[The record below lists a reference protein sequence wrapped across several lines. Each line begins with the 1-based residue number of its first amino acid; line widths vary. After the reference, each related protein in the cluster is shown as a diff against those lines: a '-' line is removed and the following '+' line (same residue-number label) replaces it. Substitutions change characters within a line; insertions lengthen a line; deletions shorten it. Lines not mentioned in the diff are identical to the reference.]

1 MKLFISFTRQIRRN
15 KSPFFL
21 IFSFRKKRRDT
32 FVEIPPILTEGAR
45 INRGEGKKKKIGLS
59 GRARVLARTGRTR
72 LTVRMKT
79 RDWNRRFAVA
89 GRLTM
94 KSSHRKRTNCRHN
107 NYSTVPG
114 PAATSSSARGLRIDR
129 GLCY

>member
-45 INRGEGKKKKIGLS
+45 INREEEKKKKSVYQDAQGFWLGQG
-59 GRARVLARTGRTR
+59 GR
-72 LTVRMKT
+72 
-79 RDWNRRFAVA
+79 D
-89 GRLTM
+89 
-94 KSSHRKRTNCRHN
+94 
-107 NYSTVPG
+107 
-114 PAATSSSARGLRIDR
+114 
-129 GLCY
+129 

>member
-1 MKLFISFTRQIRRN
+1 M
-15 KSPFFL
+15 
-21 IFSFRKKRRDT
+21 
-32 FVEIPPILTEGAR
+32 
-45 INRGEGKKKKIGLS
+45 GKKNRFIATRKGFGS
-59 GRARVLARTGRTR
+59 DRADEIDR
-72 LTVRMKT
+72 RMKT

>member
-1 MKLFISFTRQIRRN
+1 MKLFISFTRQIQRN
-15 KSPFFL
+15 KFPFLLTPSP
-21 IFSFRKKRRDT
+21 SERDT

-45 INRGEGKKKKIGLS
+45 INRGEGKKKIGLS